1 LFFAF
6 GATMCLLTIAL
17 LLFPGTAFDSL
28 WRLNPDAHSAF
39 QSIGGWSI
47 AIMFLVGSTCL
58 IAAIGLWRGAVWG
71 SRLAIIVL
79 AVNLVG
85 DLSNTLFR
93 YDFRALIGLPIA
105 AAMILYLVRSERRR
119 GSAIA
124 LTTNRE

>member
-1 LFFAF
+1 
-6 GATMCLLTIAL
+6 MCLLTIAL

-93 YDFRALIGLPIA
+93 HDFRALIGLPIA